1 MISRV
6 IYSQKGK
13 GDPQISLLYAQL
25 YDTNW
30 QELTNTDL
38 LVSMQDITGEYKLE
52 KLLFPRFLPMPF
64 YYNPKLTKE
73 DGMVEDARIMLV
85 KIN

>member
-6 IYSQKGK
+6 IYSQKGKK

-52 KLLFPRFLPMPF
+52 KLQFHDSTNALL
-64 YYNPKLTKE
+64 L
-73 DGMVEDARIMLV
+73 
-85 KIN
+85 